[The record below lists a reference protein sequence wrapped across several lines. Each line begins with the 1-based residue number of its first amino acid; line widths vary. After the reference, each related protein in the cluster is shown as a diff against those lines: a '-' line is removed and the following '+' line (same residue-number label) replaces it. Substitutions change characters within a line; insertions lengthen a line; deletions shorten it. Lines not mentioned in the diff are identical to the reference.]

1 MAKTAVIKGF
11 KQSILAKG
19 HAGYY
24 SNGEHMSRE
33 ISRFLETSVGR
44 IDITSLSDL
53 IKQRLGRQ
61 RFPTENVMNTKL
73 AGKTMDLS
81 GNYLQQIVSYLKK

>member
-1 MAKTAVIKGF
+1 MAKKAVIKGF
-11 KQSILAKG
+11 KKSILAKG

-24 SNGEHMSRE
+24 CNGEHMSRE

-44 IDITSLSDL
+44 IDITSLSNL
-53 IKQRLGRQ
+53 IKQGLGRQ

-73 AGKTMDLS
+73 VGKSIDLT
-81 GNYLQQIVSYLKK
+81 GNLLKQIVSYLMK